1 MPALIALAPWLWF
14 LVRDLSPR
22 LDAVALLLPLLVL
35 AGVVGSAL
43 GLIAGDRLWLVPLA
57 SWLVFG
63 IATIVGPLAPEHGPA
78 PVDAVRVGSANLAG
92 RYLSRRSIGEA
103 IAERDLDVVAV
114 QELTQPVQADLST
127 RFAHGITTRR
137 RRSDGARSD
146 RRDFDWEVGVFSR
159 YPVERLNPQPGVPGL
174 RVRIRAPGRPFVLYA
189 LHVPKPDPYFDP
201 DAVSFGEHRR
211 AIDDLVDQVRAEREP
226 VVMVGDLNTADRTS
240 DYRRLRAVLDDAVLS
255 SWGGPTAIRSLLY
268 RAPVLRID
276 HVLYSPAWCAR
287 DGGRFDVPDSD
298 HRGVQ
303 AEVGPC
309 PPAE

>member
-1 MPALIALAPWLWF
+1 VIPALLALAPWLWF

-35 AGVVGSAL
+35 LGAAASAI
-43 GLIAGDRLWLVPLA
+43 GLVRGDRLWLVPLA

-63 IATIVGPLAPEHGPA
+63 GATIVGPLAPERGPA

-103 IAERDLDVVAV
+103 IAGRDLDVVAV
-114 QELTQPVQADLST
+114 QELTGPVQADLAA
-127 RFAHGITTRR
+127 RFAHGMTTRR
-137 RRSDGARSD
+137 RRPDGGVD

-159 YPVERLNPQPGVPGL
+159 HPIERLDAQPEVPGL
-174 RVRIRAPGRPFVLYA
+174 RVRVRAPGRPFVLYA
-189 LHVPKPDPYFDP
+189 LHLPKPDPYFDP

-268 RAPVLRID
+268 RALVLRID
-276 HVLYSPAWCAR
+276 HILHSPAWCAR
-287 DGGRFDVPDSD
+287 GGGRFDVPDSD
-298 HRGVQ
+298 HRGVE